1 MRLSIHTPFKR
12 IGGEEL
18 QGFGKFFALKKPWKA
33 FDYSDSE
40 FFFGFI
46 GASFG
51 GGWLPEGRNVAQV
64 FPDSGLN
71 WAVLPGTG
79 GMRTR

>member
-1 MRLSIHTPFKR
+1 LVCFHTPFKR

-51 GGWLPEGRNVAQV
+51 GDWLPEPPKTV
-64 FPDSGLN
+64 
-71 WAVLPGTG
+71 W
-79 GMRTR
+79 RTK

>member
-1 MRLSIHTPFKR
+1 LEKFCPEKA
-12 IGGEEL
+12 GE
-18 QGFGKFFALKKPWKA
+18 G

-46 GASFG
+46 GASFE

-71 WAVLPGTG
+71 
-79 GMRTR
+79 